1 MTIYYMRAM
10 TEEKHL
16 EIDPDYLEY
25 KKKVKYKFIP

>member
-1 MTIYYMRAM
+1 MRAM

-16 EIDPDYLEY
+16 EMDKKYIEY